1 MSNSEVFGAIREM
14 IVGQINEANEIADEV
29 KKSRVDVN
37 KLTHEMRDDVST
49 EDEVIKAYQA
59 KVAKLD
65 ATREKLVNDVTEHIK
80 ANLPKSE
87 MTDEVYTVKSAKY
100 AELRKAIKSTEKLAA
115 NIPGYSADVIKDIPV
130 LKTLTG
136 ATAGAGTGTKRPR
149 LSFLSMDGD
158 EIFVMKDGKDENG
171 NKTEVKSYTFTLAA
185 ERINKAIKGAGVKP
199 SDLSAAAFSAAG
211 SEDLSNGVEF
221 NYSVTANGTT
231 KDYAFKVSQA
241 ASVEDDANTDDAN
254 ETVAAE

>member
-37 KLTHEMRDDVST
+37 KLTHDMRTDPNT
-49 EDEVIKAYQA
+49 EDEVIKAFQTQLA
-59 KVAKLD
+59 RLD
-65 ATREKLVNDVTEHIK
+65 AKREEMISKVTEHIK

-87 MTDEVYTVKSAKY
+87 MTDEVYKVKSEKY
-100 AELRKAIKSTEKLAA
+100 AELRKGIKSTEKLAA
-115 NIPGYSADVIKDIPV
+115 NIPGYSDEVLKDIPV

-149 LSFLSMDGD
+149 LSFLSMDGE
-158 EIFVMKDGKDENG
+158 EIFVMKDGKDEAG

-185 ERINKAIKGAGVKP
+185 EKINKAVKGAGVKP
-199 SDLSAAAFSAAG
+199 SDLSAAAFEANG
-211 SEDLSNGVEF
+211 SEDLSGGVEF
-221 NYSVTANGTT
+221 NYSVSANGTT

-241 ASVEDDANTDDAN
+241 ATSDA
-254 ETVAAE
+254 AAE

>member
-14 IVGQINEANEIADEV
+14 VVGQINEANAIADEV

-37 KLTHEMRDDVST
+37 KLTHEMRDDVNT
-49 EDEVIKAYQA
+49 DDEVIKAFQTQL
-59 KVAKLD
+59 AKLD
-65 ATREKLVNDVTEHIK
+65 ERREAMINKVTEHIK

-87 MTDEVYTVKSAKY
+87 MSDDVYKVKSEKY

-115 NIPGYSADVIKDIPV
+115 NIPGFSADVLKDVPV

-149 LSFLSMDGD
+149 LSFLSMDGE
-158 EIFVMKDGKDENG
+158 EIFVLKDGKDENG

-199 SDLSAAAFSAAG
+199 SDLSAAAFTAAG

-221 NYSVTANGTT
+221 NYSVSANGTT

-241 ASVEDDANTDDAN
+241 ASADDANAD